1 MNYKPHNFHELQAT
15 QISLKSLSPQTIFR
29 IVLQQLQYANLRVNP
44 NKSLFTCKELR
55 YLGFVFMKDGIR
67 SDPKKIEAIQSI
79 IEQRNRKEL
88 QSYLGVRVD
97 AARIVIRSGGCS
109 RLSRSALLPL
119 TPSRYARILM
129 CPQRI
134 SWVFWIS
141 AMLATIFKR
150 FELYSE
156 STFSLRDVSN
166 FLCDSNND
174 SQCQHQGFCM

>member
-1 MNYKPHNFHELQAT
+1 MDSTSKMLNYILHPSMNFKPHNFHEFQTT
-15 QISLKSLSPQTIFR
+15 QFTVKSQSPQTIFR
-29 IVLQQLQYANLRVNP
+29 IVLQQLQDANLRVNP
-44 NKSLFTCKELR
+44 KKSLFTCKELR

-97 AARIVIRSGGCS
+97 AARIVIRGGGCS
-109 RLSRSALLPL
+109 RLSRSALLLL
-119 TPSRYARILM
+119 TPSRDARILI

-141 AMLATIFKR
+141 AMLATIFKK

-156 STFSLRDVSN
+156 STFSLRAVST
-166 FLCDSNND
+166 F
-174 SQCQHQGFCM
+174 